1 MIFAVN
7 EINRN
12 TELLNSVKLGYKIY
26 NDCGTMDILRA
37 ALSLV
42 SGQKRKLIEK
52 NCTWSETVL
61 AILGHSGSR
70 PTIPIAQTVGRF
82 QVPVVSERKY
92 NLIHA
97 FAYVSVRTVH
107 IYAVLLNVK

>member
-12 TELLNSVKLGYKIY
+12 TEILNNVKLGYKIY
-26 NDCGTMDILRA
+26 NDCGTMDTLRA

-42 SGQKRKLIEK
+42 SGQRRELIEK
-52 NCTWSETVL
+52 NCTRSETVQ

-82 QVPVVSERKY
+82 HVPVVRKKE
-92 NLIHA
+92 NI
-97 FAYVSVRTVH
+97 
-107 IYAVLLNVK
+107 I